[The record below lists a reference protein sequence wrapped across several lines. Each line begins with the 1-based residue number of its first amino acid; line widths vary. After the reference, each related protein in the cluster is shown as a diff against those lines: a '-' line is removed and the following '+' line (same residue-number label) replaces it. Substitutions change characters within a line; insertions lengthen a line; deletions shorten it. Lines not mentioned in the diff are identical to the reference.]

1 MLSKTGSPLRDS
13 LRNVQIIIILISSV
27 HAFTPY
33 ALYFLQS
40 VFTLIKIKTHVTVFA
55 VTQIVMKNMF
65 LEYIIPNIASHFYK
79 IFLMLESKH
88 VL

>member
-1 MLSKTGSPLRDS
+1 
-13 LRNVQIIIILISSV
+13 
-27 HAFTPY
+27 
-33 ALYFLQS
+33 
-40 VFTLIKIKTHVTVFA
+40 